1 MTGFSFNAHYM
12 YLPFCLLGIFLGFL
26 PLSLFFL
33 LEKKLNREIK
43 LIFPFLFLTF
53 FSSMYEL
60 VFTIFLKIDASV
72 WFKIYPLFEFFILA
86 HYFYKLLKGKY
97 KYMYFFF
104 SLLYLACFGLIV
116 FQGKMYSF
124 MDGDSYLQVIESVFI
139 ITAILLWMQYA
150 FINLQQDSLL
160 KYPHFYFISGLLFY
174 FSGTLFLF
182 LFGNLLLKKGNEE
195 FLDSWMLN
203 LFFIIAFRILLL
215 IGIWKGRTK

>member
-1 MTGFSFNAHYM
+1 M

-33 LEKKLNREIK
+33 LEKKLNPEIK

-53 FSSMYEL
+53 FSSCYEL
-60 VFTIFLKIDASV
+60 VFSVILKVDVSV
-72 WFKIYPLFEFFILA
+72 WFKIYPLLEFFTLI

-104 SLLYLACFGLIV
+104 SALYLACFGLIV
-116 FQGKMYSF
+116 FQGKMDSF
-124 MDGDSYLQVIESVFI
+124 MEGDSYLQVIESVFVG
-139 ITAILLWMQYA
+139 TAILLWMPYA
-150 FINLQQDSLL
+150 FISLQQNSLL

-174 FSGTLFLF
+174 FSGILFLV
-182 LFGNLLLKKGNEE
+182 LFGSLLLKKGDQT
-195 FLDSWMLN
+195 FMDSWMLN
-203 LFFIIAFRILLL
+203 LFLIIAFRILLL